1 MKTTKLFTFMLVL
14 VLVAM
19 LAGTGT
25 IAVQSQSGTPSATMA
40 ASMAAT
46 GAAAAAPAKYCTPD
60 IANANQAKHWFIP
73 VISKGFAFQF
83 WQVVK
88 QGAYQAAE
96 DCGVGIDFEGPADE
110 TQVAAQLDM
119 LTAALG
125 RKPNAIVF
133 AALDTKAALP
143 TLQQAQAAKI
153 PIIAFD
159 SGVEGDI
166 PVTTAATDNS
176 AAAALAA
183 DKMAALIG
191 DSGEIAL
198 VVHDQ
203 TSATGIGRRDGFV
216 NEIKAKYPNITI
228 DDIQYPSGGN
238 VLPSDDAAK
247 AIIQAHPNLKGIFG
261 SNEGTAEGVV
271 QAVKELNMSGKLVV
285 IGYDSGKGQIDA
297 INSGLEAGAIT
308 QNPYGI
314 GYLSVEAAVKTLNGV
329 SVPKTIDTVFY
340 WYDKTNITDPKIALL
355 LYQ

>member
-1 MKTTKLFTFMLVL
+1 MKYTKLFSLV
-14 VLVAM
+14 VVFVVMAM
-19 LAGTGT
+19 LLGTTGG
-25 IAVQSQSGTPSATMA
+25 IKAQSPAATMA
-40 ASMAAT
+40 ATMS
-46 GAAAAAPAKYCTPD
+46 APGTYCTPA
-60 IANANQAKHWFIP
+60 IANTDQEKGYFIP
-73 VISKGFAFQF
+73 VISKGFGSQF

-88 QGAYQAAE
+88 QGVYAAAQ
-96 DCGVGIDFEGPADE
+96 DCGVGVNYEGPADE
-110 TQVAAQLDM
+110 TGIADQLDM
-119 LTAALG
+119 LNNALG
-125 RKPNAIVF
+125 RNPSAIVF

-143 TLQQAQAAKI
+143 SLQKAQSQKI
-153 PIIAFD
+153 PIITFD
-159 SGVEGDI
+159 SGVDSDI

-176 AAAALAA
+176 KAAGLAA

-191 DSGEIAL
+191 GSGEIAL

-228 DDIQYPSGGN
+228 DDIQYPTGGQI
-238 VLPSDDAAK
+238 LPSDDAAK

-261 SNEGTAEGVV
+261 SNETTAEGVV
-271 QAVKELNMSGKLVV
+271 QAVKELNMAGKLVV
-285 IGYDSGKGQIDA
+285 IGYDSGKLQIDA

-314 GYLSVEAAVKTLNGV
+314 GYDSVEAAVETLNGV
-329 SVPKTIDTVFY
+329 TVPKKIDTGFY